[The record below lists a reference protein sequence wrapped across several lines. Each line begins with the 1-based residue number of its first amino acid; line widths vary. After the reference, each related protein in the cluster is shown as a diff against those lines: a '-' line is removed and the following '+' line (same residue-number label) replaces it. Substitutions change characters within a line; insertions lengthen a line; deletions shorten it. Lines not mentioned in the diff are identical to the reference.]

1 MPYETAVC
9 VRDEFIH
16 RDPSYSSYKKHQIR
30 KKEENGKSMR

>member
-9 VRDEFIH
+9 VREFIH
-16 RDPSYSSYKKHQIR
+16 RDPSYSSYKKYQIR